1 LIGVGSL
8 FVSDAAGGGR
18 RTPGNMFV
26 PVDLLKPILA
36 ELQQSGSTLQGRR
49 PWIGLSSSEQGG
61 RVQVLR
67 VNPDSPAQQAGLAPG
82 DLVLAVDGV
91 TVATL
96 EAFYKKLWDRAQPD
110 AEISL
115 TVVQGATLRTVVV
128 KPVDR
133 SSTMRKPAGI

>member
-1 LIGVGSL
+1 MPIGVYPKCEDIRI
-8 FVSDAAGGGR
+8 FT
-18 RTPGNMFV
+18 TPWRASGLASPARL
-26 PVDLLKPILA
+26 PVDQRA
-36 ELQQSGSTLQGRR
+36 ERAKGDD
-49 PWIGLSSSEQGG
+49 E
-61 RVQVLR
+61 
-67 VNPDSPAQQAGLAPG
+67 QQAGLAPG

-110 AEISL
+110 AEVSL
-115 TVVQGATLRTVVV
+115 TVVQGATLRTIVV

>member
-1 LIGVGSL
+1 MSAATGPSTTRLVPPAERPLIE
-8 FVSDAAGGGR
+8 AR
-18 RTPGNMFV
+18 
-26 PVDLLKPILA
+26 DLYKRYRLSRQHFFKP
-36 ELQQSGSTLQGRR
+36 
-49 PWIGLSSSEQGG
+49 
-61 RVQVLR
+61 
-67 VNPDSPAQQAGLAPG
+67 APT
-82 DLVLAVDGV
+82 VLAVDGV